1 MSRIP
6 IVAGNWKMYKTPSE
20 AAEFISAL
28 IPELSPLNG
37 VERVVCPPYIAIP
50 AVSAKAA
57 GSPIQVGAQ
66 NVHWQKEGAYTSDVA
81 ASMLQG
87 LVEYVIVGHSEVRQ
101 YHGDTDE
108 RVNLRAKA
116 ALGAGLKPIIAVGES
131 VETYRAGQTEAF
143 VGAQIR
149 ACFEGIPTEA
159 VSSIVVAYEPLWAI
173 GTGLTPTAEEAN
185 QIIKN
190 AIRNV
195 LASLYG
201 EDAAQQVRIQYGG
214 SVKPDNMKG
223 FMGQPDIDGALV
235 GGASLKVNDFA
246 TLIKLAREAKG
257 IA

>member
-6 IVAGNWKMYKTPSE
+6 IVAGNWKMFKTPSE
-20 AAEFISAL
+20 AAEFVSAL
-28 IPELSPLNG
+28 IPELAALNG
-37 VERVVCPPYIAIP
+37 VERVVCPPYICIP

-57 GSPIQVGAQ
+57 GSAIQVGAQ
-66 NVHWQKEGAYTSDVA
+66 NVHWQKEGAYTSDIS

-116 ALGAGLKPIIAVGES
+116 ALAAGLKPIIAVGES
-131 VETYRAGQTEAF
+131 VDTYRAGQTESF
-143 VGAQIR
+143 VGAQVR
-149 ACFEGIPTEA
+149 ACFEGIPAEA

-173 GTGLTPTAEEAN
+173 GTGLTPTVEEAN

-195 LASLYG
+195 LASLYS

-214 SVKPDNMKG
+214 SVKPDNMKA
-223 FMGQPDIDGALV
+223 FMSQPDIDGALV
-235 GGASLKVNDFA
+235 GGASLKVNDFV
-246 TLIKLAREAKG
+246 TLIRLAREAKG
-257 IA
+257 SA